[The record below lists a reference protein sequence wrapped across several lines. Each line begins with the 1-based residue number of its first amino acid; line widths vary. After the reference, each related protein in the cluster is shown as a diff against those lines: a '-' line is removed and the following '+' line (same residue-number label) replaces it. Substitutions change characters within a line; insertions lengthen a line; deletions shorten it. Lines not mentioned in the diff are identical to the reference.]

1 MQTNHRL
8 NAMMLAIFSATALTA
23 QTPKLQSVLDQLDAA
38 SAHFK
43 SAQATV
49 RYDNYT
55 RVVRADEIQ
64 TGTMYVE
71 RSGSTNRMGAVFFDQ
86 GAKAPARVI
95 NYDSGML
102 QLYTPGTNQV
112 DVFKA
117 GDNQAKY
124 ESFLTLGFGGS
135 GKALKQAWDINDQ
148 GTEML
153 SDGTQ
158 QVSTEKLDLVSK
170 DPSVQST
177 FKHVTIWVDPVRG
190 ISLKQKFFAP
200 DGDTRTAEY
209 TNIKL
214 NATVDTKP
222 YAISKK
228 ANRIP
233 H

>member
-1 MQTNHRL
+1 MNMNHRL
-8 NAMMLAIFSATALTA
+8 TAIVLAIFSPAAMA
-23 QTPKLQSVLDQLDAA
+23 QTSKLQSVLDQLDAA

-43 SAQATV
+43 SAQASV
-49 RYDNYT
+49 KYDNYT

-71 RSGSTNRMGAVFFDQ
+71 RSGSADRMGAVFFDQ
-86 GAKAPARVI
+86 GAKAPKSVI
-95 NYDSGML
+95 NYDGGIL

-135 GKALKQAWDINDQ
+135 GKALKQAWDITDQ

-153 SDGTQ
+153 SDGTR

-177 FKHVTIWVDPVRG
+177 FKHVTIWVDPSRG

-200 DGDTRTAEY
+200 DGDTRTADY
-209 TNIKL
+209 MDIKL
-214 NATVDTKP
+214 NATVDTKA

-228 ANRIP
+228 ANRIS